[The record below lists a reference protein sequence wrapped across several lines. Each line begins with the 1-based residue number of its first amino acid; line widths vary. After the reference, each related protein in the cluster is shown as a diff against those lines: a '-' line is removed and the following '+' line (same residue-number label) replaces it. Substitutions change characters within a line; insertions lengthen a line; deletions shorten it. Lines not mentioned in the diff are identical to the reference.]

1 MFVTITSKTQTSVLR
16 YYLMSAFSKV
26 EYNPSRWLT
35 VILVTL
41 ALWMGGSLLLD
52 FVIMPSMYMTGMMDQ
67 SEFASAGSM
76 IFSAFNRV
84 EIVCAAVGLT
94 GLMALGITLP
104 EGFSNRIRTLSLLA
118 AGLLAI
124 ALTYTYALTPQM
136 SALGLN
142 LNLFSSV
149 AEVPSGMN
157 QLHFSYW
164 SLELIKLTV
173 VGAVLGWSI
182 RAARS
187 EAVNQ

>member
-1 MFVTITSKTQTSVLR
+1 MAAL
-16 YYLMSAFSKV
+16 SKV

-41 ALWMGGSLLLD
+41 ALWMGGSLVLD
-52 FVIMPSMYMTGMMDQ
+52 FVIMPSMYMTGMMNE
-67 SEFASAGSM
+67 SGFASAGAM

-84 EIVCAAVGLT
+84 EVVCAAVGLT

-104 EGFSNRIRTLSLLA
+104 EGFSNRIRTLSVLA
-118 AGLLAI
+118 LGLLAI

-136 SALGLN
+136 ASLGLN
-142 LNLFSSV
+142 LNLFNPV
-149 AEVPSGMN
+149 VEVPSGMN

-164 SLELIKLTV
+164 GLELIKLTV
-173 VGAVLGWSI
+173 VGVVLGWCI
-182 RAARS
+182 RATRS